1 MNWKPQHPAFG
12 ALLAAFLQQQVPVY
26 VVGGVVRDFLLGQK
40 DKITDLDLVVEHS
53 AIPLARQVADRLGWA
68 FYPLDEMR
76 DVARLVF
83 TANHGEPLVCDI
95 ARQRGAS
102 IEHDLLLRDFTV
114 NALAFALQRPGQVE
128 LVDVCRGQ
136 ADLEARLIRRVSA
149 ASLADDPV
157 RLLRAI
163 RFAVQLNFALD
174 EQTRLQIKR
183 TCTTVTLASA
193 ERVRDELWKML
204 TTTEPARAMQ
214 ELQSVGLLTYVLPEV
229 ANLDGVAQSYPHYE
243 DVFQHSLRVTQ
254 HAIHLRDWLLGRAVV
269 ANDTPTQLWQQALT
283 PRLNQLR
290 YHFKLPLASGRLR
303 AEWLVWHALLH
314 DIGKPVTRTVEMQ
327 PGEHIRYRFLEHER
341 VGAELAENRLNALRF
356 SRQEST
362 LARTVIDNHM
372 RPHLLSAA
380 FVGKPISRRA
390 CYRFYRHT
398 ENRQLEQPIAVDT
411 LLLAI
416 ADFQSTY
423 YVMGA
428 QQQREMPPPNWLGYL
443 QHINEL
449 LAFVLDADGIAATQQ
464 SPLVDGHTLMQQF
477 QLSPGRQIG
486 QMLEQIQEAQAAGE
500 VTTKAEA
507 IELAQSW
514 LHEAKTRKTEA

>member
-1 MNWKPQHPAFG
+1 M
-12 ALLAAFLQQQVPVY
+12 
-26 VVGGVVRDFLLGQK
+26 
-40 DKITDLDLVVEHS
+40 
-53 AIPLARQVADRLGWA
+53 
-68 FYPLDEMR
+68 
-76 DVARLVF
+76 
-83 TANHGEPLVCDI
+83 
-95 ARQRGAS
+95 
-102 IEHDLLLRDFTV
+102 
-114 NALAFALQRPGQVE
+114 
-128 LVDVCRGQ
+128 
-136 ADLEARLIRRVSA
+136 
-149 ASLADDPV
+149 

-163 RFAVQLNFALD
+163 RFAIQLNFALD

-183 TCTTVTLASA
+183 TCTTITLASA

-204 TTTEPARAMQ
+204 CTAAPARAIQ
-214 ELQSVGLLTYVLPEV
+214 ELQSVGLLAYVLPEV

-243 DVFQHSLRVTQ
+243 DVYQHSLRVTQ
-254 HAIHLRDWLLGRAVV
+254 HAVHLRDWLLGRSLPT
-269 ANDTPTQLWQQALT
+269 NDTPTQLWQQALT

-314 DIGKPVTRTVEMQ
+314 DVGKPITRTVEMQ
-327 PGEHIRYRFLEHER
+327 PGDHIRYRFLEHER
-341 VGAELAENRLNALRF
+341 VGAELAENRINALRF

-362 LARTVIDNHM
+362 LARAVIENHM

-416 ADFQSTY
+416 ADYQSTY
-423 YVMGA
+423 LVMGA
-428 QQQREMPPPNWLGYL
+428 PQQREVSASNWLGYL

-464 SPLVDGHTLMQQF
+464 SPVVDGHTLMQHF

-486 QMLEQIQEAQAAGE
+486 QLLEHIQEAQAAGE
-500 VTTKAEA
+500 VTTKDEA
-507 IELAQSW
+507 IELARSW
-514 LHEAKTRKTEA
+514 LHEVQNLKTEA

>member
-12 ALLAAFLQQQVPVY
+12 ALLSAFLQQHVPVY
-26 VVGGVVRDFLLGQK
+26 VVGGVVRDFFLGQK

-68 FYPLDEMR
+68 FYPLDELR

-83 TANHGEPLVCDI
+83 TANHGDPLVCDI
-95 ARQRGAS
+95 ARQRGES

-114 NALAFALQRPGQVE
+114 NALAFALKRPGQVE
-128 LVDVCRGQ
+128 LVDVCHGQ
-136 ADLEARLIRRVSA
+136 ADLQARLIRRVSA

-204 TTTEPARAMQ
+204 TTIAPARAMQ
-214 ELQSVGLLTYVLPEV
+214 ELQNVGLLTYVLPEV

-254 HAIHLRDWLLGRAVV
+254 QAVLLRDWLLGRAVV

-327 PGEHIRYRFLEHER
+327 PGDHIRYRFLEHER

-428 QQQREMPPPNWLGYL
+428 QPQRDMPPPNWLGYL

-449 LAFVLDADGIAATQQ
+449 LAFVLDADGITATQQ
-464 SPLVDGHTLMQQF
+464 SPLVDGHTLMQYF
-477 QLSPGRQIG
+477 QLSPGRHIG
-486 QMLEQIQEAQAAGE
+486 QMLEQVQEAQAAGE
-500 VTTKAEA
+500 VTTKEAA
-507 IELAQSW
+507 IELARSW
-514 LHEAKTRKTEA
+514 LHESKIRKTEA